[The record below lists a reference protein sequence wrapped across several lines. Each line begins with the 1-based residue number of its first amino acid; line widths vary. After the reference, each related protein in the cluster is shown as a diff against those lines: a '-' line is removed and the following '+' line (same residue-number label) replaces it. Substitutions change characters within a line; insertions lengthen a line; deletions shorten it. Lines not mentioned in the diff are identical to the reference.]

1 MNTLSSS
8 GAVCFVL
15 YGVIGIRILA
25 CSLTFF
31 VSFFFFKPSIGSLKM
46 MIDELFN
53 LGNSWPWVNLR
64 ANLET
69 SYSKDK
75 TKQNKLKNLCD
86 IEELLS

>member
-1 MNTLSSS
+1 
-8 GAVCFVL
+8 
-15 YGVIGIRILA
+15 
-25 CSLTFF
+25 
-31 VSFFFFKPSIGSLKM
+31 

>member
-1 MNTLSSS
+1 MF
-8 GAVCFVL
+8 CF
-15 YGVIGIRILA
+15 IRGHWHKDF
-25 CSLTFF
+25 SLFF
-31 VSFFFFKPSIGSLKM
+31 NIFCVFFFFFKPSIGSLKM